1 MGVGPRA
8 CDPSDQWPRNRGV
21 QCRQAPR
28 YRLST
33 LVIVKRLGMA
43 DIPLELPMLHGRR
56 LLLREWRSSDVSTV
70 QEASQDPFIPFITT
84 VPSTSGEPE
93 ALAFIERQHDRLR
106 TRAGYV
112 FAIADTSD
120 RAVGLIG
127 LFFSSGAASTRASIG
142 YWIASSQ
149 RRRGYAAEALGIL
162 TSWAKLHQDLD
173 RLELYVEPWNSSS
186 WRAAERAGYEREGL
200 LRAWER
206 IDGKPCDMYMYA
218 QRTTR
223 AVEQHDVQ
231 G

>member
-1 MGVGPRA
+1 
-8 CDPSDQWPRNRGV
+8 
-21 QCRQAPR
+21 
-28 YRLST
+28 
-33 LVIVKRLGMA
+33 MA
-43 DIPLELPMLHGRR
+43 DIPFELPMLHGRR
-56 LLLREWRSSDVSTV
+56 LLLREWRTSDVPTV

-106 TRAGYV
+106 THAGYV

-127 LFFSSGAASTRASIG
+127 LFFSSGAASARASIG
-142 YWIASSQ
+142 YWITSSQ

-162 TSWAKLHQDLD
+162 TSWAKLHADLD
-173 RLELYVEPWNSSS
+173 RLELYVEPWNSGS

-223 AVEQHDVQ
+223 AVEQHDGQ
-231 G
+231 R